1 MNIVGTTVCQTGTLS
16 FNKALACLRRGHG
29 IQFSMEST
37 NHLQARSKEESE
49 LGAFIDHRKKLGS
62 PTVVLREN
70 DTDRLHKRSICP
82 LRNHGEQLYVCR
94 ASFGDLLREANTLRF
109 YSHIFCIIEKESG
122 FSMESTAILSLLLG
136 FAMGE
141 SWKMSDYTPRVNR
154 LCNKSL
160 QFDAL
165 DAPSIEDLTTF
176 VCHFFGKKLKCE
188 LPAFE
193 HAPTPIDLRL
203 ATFPDNTTTH
213 YPEPSSQRQ

>member
-1 MNIVGTTVCQTGTLS
+1 MTLTDFRKYRSALYATTVNSCTYVGLS
-16 FNKALACLRRGHG
+16 VSGDIPRVH
-29 IQFSMEST
+29 
-37 NHLQARSKEESE
+37 SE
-49 LGAFIDHRKKLGS
+49 HCGVISA
-62 PTVVLREN
+62 
-70 DTDRLHKRSICP
+70 DRT
-82 LRNHGEQLYVCR
+82 
-94 ASFGDLLREANTLRF
+94 SFGDLL
-109 YSHIFCIIEKESG
+109 YSHIFCTIDKESG

-141 SWKMSDYTPRVNR
+141 FWKMSDYTPRVNR

-176 VCHFFGKKLKCE
+176 VCHFFGEKLKCE

-203 ATFPDNTTTH
+203 ATFPDNTPTH